1 MIMKISKKVLSLF
14 IALVMIITALP
25 MNTLSALAAASKTP
39 ATITVESN
47 SAMPNSTVNVN
58 VIIKDNPGIVGA
70 SITVNNTDE
79 LTLVDANSGPAFEAL
94 SFAKPG
100 SFSNKNTFVWDAET
114 VTADDIKD
122 GVILTLSYKISASAK
137 IDSNYPITVD
147 CEYGDVINAELEPVE
162 TEIVNGDITVIDY
175 MPGDVNQDGK
185 ITTTDVVFIRRYMT
199 GGYTLNVFNENAAD
213 VNADGKINTTDIV
226 MIRRYIVDGC
236 KTDPNGYNVTLK
248 PSTSRH
254 IHTMEAIE
262 KTEATCTEEGN
273 IAYWYCTDC
282 GNYYADAK
290 GLKGIDY
297 DSTIINTGHTL
308 THVESKAATTESE
321 GILEHWFCTRCEK
334 YFTNSN
340 ATTDSEIAYDKL
352 IVEKIKKEE
361 STVIYNIYGSDTYLE
376 GLGVNNPNPATFAAV
391 DGLVLN
397 DLIAPQ
403 GYVFKGWQTSS
414 GIAIDKIE
422 PGSPRQIVLN
432 ACWEKKEYT
441 VQFDS
446 PDVPV
451 ESIKYTVDT
460 GVPLINPAK
469 QFGYTFVGWS
479 NNDGFLV
486 SSIKPGTVGNIT
498 LHANWTSN
506 RNKATSYDSYDEPM
520 IIEDDTNGQFMF
532 VYNIGKIDNVP
543 LSQISYLG
551 NSDGIEI
558 DQQYDV
564 SSAVTEETAKQVA
577 NTVANATTKSS
588 GWTLSDEW
596 EKIYEAGN
604 ETEEQKGKT
613 TVRTDSEGNVTGGNY
628 YVSNSSGGSSFVS
641 NSSGG
646 SSSSSSKVTTNNSV
660 GINRA
665 YDNKNSSYV
674 DAKLGVSNTTEVS
687 AGVSVPIK
695 IAKVEAGVKNS
706 TTVSAEVAGGL
717 RNENSQHYDDSY
729 SGSVGTYKEN
739 NSSSYYNSVAEKS
752 STWNST
758 SGYEKSYQTSRNT
771 EVSKAISEQISKKTT
786 LNVTDAVSGSKST
799 NATDTYTDSSSE
811 EYSSSVRYNSENKTT
826 TSQGFKYSSTEQGY
840 YRLVNAGTVH
850 VFAVVA
856 YDVAT
861 SSYYTYTYNVLDDER
876 HIYTDFSLSD
886 PNFKDCENGVVSFEI
901 PYEVN
906 EYVVGLTGR
915 SNGLQFSLNGT
926 VTKYTSST
934 TDETVVVPQYYS
946 ANNGADNS
954 KTAIKVTKISPTAF
968 KGNKN
973 IKTVVLPL
981 YVDEIPDGAFEG
993 CSNLENVIAFGVTKI
1008 GANAFK
1014 GCTNLTAFS
1023 IDNMVTSLG
1032 NNAFENVDELRIQAA
1047 NEAVFDAA
1055 LTSGAKRLTIN
1066 TSRMI
1071 GTLDNKAINIASDKD
1086 YFALLSN
1093 GTKFNNFQISSKA
1106 NETYISNMIL
1116 ANNTDTPLKLNSAK
1130 VTLNRVVV
1138 EKSPGFALI
1147 LENDNTELSLYGTV
1161 DLGSSSENAIL
1172 SKNISL
1178 AEENAEV
1185 ASEVNVFGDALVCG
1199 NIKNDSMLSV
1209 TDNNNNAY
1217 EHITEE
1223 EFNNYLTSSKLTF
1236 EPNGGDVSTTN
1247 KTVYYGQD
1255 YGELPTPTRENY
1267 IFDGWF
1273 TSADGGTYITA
1284 DTTVTALVN
1293 QTLYAHWTPKKFNVT
1308 FDANG
1313 GNVSVA
1319 AKELSYGDNLGELP
1333 IPIRDYHRFDGWYT
1347 EIDGG
1352 IKVSESI
1359 IPDVAENI
1367 TIYAHWSENSVSDW
1381 VMISEMPTDAEVVN
1395 KKYSYTQRSYSTSGS
1410 SSMTGWTK
1418 YDTKR
1423 AYWDKT
1429 IGPVYSNPSNGSRNV
1444 WSEQYVSG
1452 YEKKTEYNYTR
1463 YSNKSSGGTRFG
1475 PVSGTWSGI
1484 KCTNKQTRGWGSK
1497 LNVYDTQ
1504 TSNQYKAVYGKAT
1517 FNCYGKS
1524 GNPWYNETSRK
1535 VDDKNKP
1542 IKKTRWYYQDPVY
1555 TYYYYKDEDKE
1566 STTIPNGDN
1575 ISNVQEWVQYR
1586 VK

>member
-1 MIMKISKKVLSLF
+1 MKISKKVLSLF

-47 SAMPNSTVNVN
+47 SAMPNSTVNV
-58 VIIKDNPGIVGA
+58 IIKDNPGIVGA

-79 LTLVDANSGPAFEAL
+79 LTLVDANSGSAFEAL

-122 GVILTLSYKISASAK
+122 GIILTLSYKISAGAK

-236 KTDPNGYNVTLK
+236 KTDPNGYNITLK
-248 PSTSRH
+248 PSTNRH
-254 IHTMEAIE
+254 IHNMEATA
-262 KTEATCTEEGN
+262 KKEATCTEEGN

-282 GNYYADAK
+282 GNYYTDLKGVKSIQPEDTVIKATGHIKVIDSYVAPTYTSTGLTEGSHCSVCNFVIK
-290 GLKGIDY
+290 KQEVIPKLEKNEYAITYHIANNDNYLQSLEIVNSNPNTYTSEDGLK
-297 DSTIINTGHTL
+297 L
-308 THVESKAATTESE
+308 
-321 GILEHWFCTRCEK
+321 
-334 YFTNSN
+334 SN
-340 ATTDSEIAYDKL
+340 L
-352 IVEKIKKEE
+352 
-361 STVIYNIYGSDTYLE
+361 N
-376 GLGVNNPNPATFAAV
+376 V
-391 DGLVLN
+391 DGYIFDGWYDGEGANGELVKSIPIGTKGN
-397 DLIAPQ
+397 IDLYA
-403 GYVFKGWQTSS
+403 KWTL
-414 GIAIDKIE
+414 
-422 PGSPRQIVLN
+422 R
-432 ACWEKKEYT
+432 EYS

-451 ESIKYTVDT
+451 ESITYTVDK

-479 NNDGFLV
+479 NDDGFLV
-486 SSIKPGTVGNIT
+486 SSIKPGTIGNIT

-506 RNKATSYDSYDEPM
+506 RNKATSYATYDEPM
-520 IIEDDTNGQFMF
+520 IIEDDAKGQFMF

-543 LSQISYLG
+543 LNQITYLG

-558 DQQYDV
+558 NQQYDV
-564 SSAVTEETAKQVA
+564 SNAVTEETAKQVA

-596 EKIYEAGN
+596 EKIYAAGN
-604 ETEEQKGKT
+604 ELEEQKGKT

-646 SSSSSSKVTTNNSV
+646 SNSSSSKVTTNNSV
-660 GINRA
+660 GINRS

-695 IAKVEAGVKNS
+695 IAKVEAGVKNT

-729 SGSVGTYKEN
+729 SGSVGTYNEK

-771 EVSKAISEQISKKTT
+771 EVSNAISEQISKKTT

-811 EYSSSVRYNSENKTT
+811 EYSSSVRYNSEDKST
-826 TSQGFKYSSTEQGY
+826 TSQAFKYSSTEQGY

-861 SSYYTYTYNVLDDER
+861 NSYYTYTYNVLDDER

-886 PNFKDCENGVVSFEI
+886 PNFKDCENGVVSFEV

-906 EYVVGLTGR
+906 EYVVGLTGK
-915 SNGLQFSLNGT
+915 SEGLQFSLNGT

-954 KTAIKVTKISPTAF
+954 KTAIKVTQISPTAF
-968 KGNKN
+968 KGNQN

-993 CSNLENVIAFGVTKI
+993 CTNLENVIAFGVTKI

-1032 NNAFENVDELRIQAA
+1032 NNAFENVSELRVQAA
-1047 NEAVFDAA
+1047 NESVFDAA
-1055 LTSGAKRLTIN
+1055 LNSGANRLIIN
-1066 TSRMI
+1066 TSLMN
-1071 GTLDNKAINIASDKD
+1071 GTLDNKVINIASDKN

-1093 GTKFNNFQISSKA
+1093 GAKYDNLQIVSNS
-1106 NETYISNMIL
+1106 NETYISNMIF
-1116 ANNTDTPLKLNSAK
+1116 AENIDTPLKLKSEK

-1138 EKSPGFALI
+1138 ENAPGFALI
-1147 LENDNTELSLYGTV
+1147 LENDNTALSLYGTV
-1161 DLGSSSENAIL
+1161 DLGSTSENAIL
-1172 SKNISL
+1172 SKNLTLS
-1178 AEENAEV
+1178 EENPEV
-1185 ASEVNVFGDALVCG
+1185 ASEINSYGDVLVCG
-1199 NIKNDSMLSV
+1199 DVSNSSMLNV
-1209 TDNNNNAY
+1209 TDNNDNKY
-1217 EHITEE
+1217 EKISEE
-1223 EFNNYLTSSKLTF
+1223 EFQKFLTSSKITF
-1236 EPNGGDVSTTN
+1236 DANGGEPDLTS
-1247 KTVYYGQD
+1247 KTVYYGQA
-1255 YGELPTPTRENY
+1255 YGEMPIPTKANY
-1267 IFDGWF
+1267 TFDGWY
-1273 TSADGGTYITA
+1273 TAASAGTKITA
-1284 DTTVTALVN
+1284 DTVVTALVN
-1293 QTLYAHWTPKKFNVT
+1293 QTLYAHWTPNKFTVT
-1308 FDANG
+1308 YDVNGENATVSTTSKTLSFGDA
-1313 GNVSVA
+1313 
-1319 AKELSYGDNLGELP
+1319 LGELP
-1333 IPIRDYHRFDGWYT
+1333 VPVRDYYRFDGWYT
-1347 EIDGG
+1347 SADTDAA
-1352 IKVSESI
+1352 KVSEDI
-1359 IPDVAENI
+1359 IPDVAQNI
-1367 TIYAHWSENSVSDW
+1367 TLYAHWTQNDLSNW
-1381 VMISEMPTDAEVVN
+1381 VKLSEMPSDAVAVN
-1395 KKYSYTQRSYSTSGS
+1395 TKYSYTQRSYTTSGS
-1410 SSMTGWTK
+1410 SSMSGWTK
-1418 YDTKR
+1418 YDTQR
-1423 AYWDKT
+1423 TSWGAT
-1429 IGPVYSNPSNGSRNV
+1429 QGPVYSNPSGNSRNV
-1444 WSEQYVSG
+1444 WSEQYVKSTTTHYKYYHRWNGKSG
-1452 YEKKTEYNYTR
+1452 
-1463 YSNKSSGGTRFG
+1463 SSGLWGTDSTAKSWARHTYETTSQMSHKYTG
-1475 PVSGTWSGI
+1475 SSGI
-1484 KCTNKQTRGWGSK
+1484 KFYGTHKCPTCGAQNMWVPDGSYKTN
-1497 LNVYDTQ
+1497 NY
-1504 TSNQYKAVYGKAT
+1504 A
-1517 FNCYGKS
+1517 
-1524 GNPWYNETSRK
+1524 
-1535 VDDKNKP
+1535 
-1542 IKKTRWYYQDPVY
+1542 TRWYYQDPVY
-1555 TYYYYKDEDKE
+1555 TYYYYIDESKE
-1566 STTIPNGDN
+1566 TTTNPTGQSNV
-1575 ISNVQEWVQYR
+1575 SNVQEWVQYR